1 MSTYLEMEKLIM
13 KDKEHL
19 ISKLENLSERYLKL
33 YVRTCGNDVE
43 KLQMY
48 YLNSNLKIDRFKND
62 MRKMNIWDNYE
73 MLKK

>member
-1 MSTYLEMEKLIM
+1 MSTEIEMEKLIM

-48 YLNSNLKIDRFKND
+48 YLNSVNHILYYILDPL
-62 MRKMNIWDNYE
+62 ILY
-73 MLKK
+73 LIYLAI